1 MEMSMK
7 WFRWVWLAGTLAL
20 LGEAFYQAMYVAPTE
35 ATMGDIQR
43 IFYYHFASAMLT
55 FLFFF
60 ISFAASIVFLIYRHR
75 DPLRA
80 MNADALALA
89 GAEMGVVFCTAVLIQ
104 GPLWARPVW
113 GIWWTWDARLTST
126 LVMWLIYCS
135 YLLLRRFAAGP
146 EMQTLAAVVAIF
158 GYADVPIVYYSTTW
172 WRTQHPSRVI
182 GTGNLDAS
190 MWPPVLW
197 NLAAWLAWGLMVM
210 SFRYAIERRRQLR
223 EQDDALRALDA
234 SLEATPW
241 KENE

>member
-1 MEMSMK
+1 MK
-7 WFRWVWLAGTLAL
+7 LFRWVWLAGTLAL
-20 LGEAFYQAMYVAPTE
+20 LGEAFYQAMYLAPTE

-60 ISFAASIVFLIYRHR
+60 ICFAASIVYLAFRHR

-89 GAEMGVVFCTAVLIQ
+89 AAEMGVIFCTAVLIQ

-126 LVMWLIYCS
+126 LVMWLIFCS
-135 YLLLRRFAAGP
+135 YLLVRRFAAGP
-146 EMQTLAAVVAIF
+146 QMQTLAAVVAIF
-158 GYADVPIVYYSTTW
+158 GYADVPIVYYSTQW
-172 WRTQHPSRVI
+172 WRTQHPAPV
-182 GTGNLDAS
+182 TLDRS
-190 MWPPVLW
+190 MWAAVWW

-223 EQDDALRALDA
+223 EQDEALRALEA
-234 SLEATPW
+234 TLEATPW

>member
-1 MEMSMK
+1 MQMK
-7 WFRWVWLAGTLAL
+7 WFRWVWLAATLAL

-60 ISFAASIVFLIYRHR
+60 ICFAASIVFLAYRHR

-89 GAEMGVVFCTAVLIQ
+89 AAEMGVVFCTAVLIQ

-113 GIWWTWDARLTST
+113 GIWWTWDARLTTT
-126 LVMWLIYCS
+126 LVLWLIYVS

-146 EMQTLAAVVAIF
+146 QMQTLASVLGIF
-158 GYADVPIVYYSTTW
+158 GALDVPIVYMSNRW
-172 WRTQHPSRVI
+172 WRTQHPAPVFFGGPDSGVDPSMMPAFLWNFL
-182 GTGNLDAS
+182 GWS
-190 MWPPVLW
+190 MWGVFLVS
-197 NLAAWLAWGLMVM
+197 LRYGL
-210 SFRYAIERRRQLR
+210 ERMRQAR
-223 EQDDALRALDA
+223 ARSIALHAVEA
-234 SLEATPW
+234 GLEGNA
-241 KENE
+241 